1 MKNNLKAIAIGIAV
15 AMLVGCGAD
24 APSMAPDAARNSGN
38 LVMLPSSNQNAQNP
52 TQASAQ
58 DPRQILSDIS
68 SQYQRIQ
75 SLSSNM
81 TTFCTAN
88 GKSSSCA
95 VNAYFRKP
103 GSLSV
108 VITSNTD
115 AKAVGTKVVYQ
126 GGSQC
131 NVKTKFFGFAVKL
144 NLAVTDSRLGTLRG
158 DTLLDTGIVRM
169 MEILLDPNAQHRI
182 LGNALLEGRPVTIM
196 EVVSSRALKGI
207 TKEIYYID
215 NQSKIPSVREM
226 YEGSKMVF
234 KCQFKNVALNPQIP
248 ATAFTLD

>member
-1 MKNNLKAIAIGIAV
+1 MKNNLKAIAVGIAV
-15 AMLVGCGAD
+15 ALLVGCGAD

-38 LVMLPSSNQNAQNP
+38 LVMIPNNQNAQNP
-52 TQASAQ
+52 AQASAQ
-58 DPRQILSDIS
+58 DPRQILSGIS
-68 SQYQRIQ
+68 TQYQRIQ

-126 GGSQC
+126 GGTQC

-144 NLAVTDSRLGTLRG
+144 NLAVTDSRLGSLRG

-169 MEILLDPNAQHRI
+169 MEILLDPNAKHRI
-182 LGNALLEGRPVTIM
+182 LGNALLDGKPVTIL
-196 EVVSSRALKGI
+196 EVISSRALKGI
-207 TKEIYYID
+207 TREIYYID
-215 NQSKIPSVREM
+215 NQSKIPCVREM
-226 YEGSKMVF
+226 YEGNRMVF
-234 KCQFKNVALNPQIP
+234 KCQFKNVVLNPQVP
-248 ATAFTLD
+248 SSAFILD